1 MFAVLAVAALAA
13 GVWLGSVARHSEI
26 PDIQGTF
33 LDPPRPISDFQLVDH
48 RGGSFSPASL
58 RGKWSL
64 MFFGYTH
71 CPDICPTTLHT
82 LAQMDGILRKEQP
95 GVRQLTQVVFVSVD
109 PERDSS
115 ERLAE
120 YVPYF
125 NPEFLG
131 VTGDSDAIEG
141 LARELG
147 ILHMRVERGE
157 GKSYLVEHS
166 AAILLFDP
174 QGRQRALLSAP
185 HQAVRLSEDL
195 RQIVE
200 HDS

>member
-1 MFAVLAVAALAA
+1 MFAVVALAALTA
-13 GVWLGSVARHSEI
+13 GVWLGAVSRSTEK
-26 PDIQGTF
+26 PDVHGTL
-33 LDPPRPISDFQLVDH
+33 LDPPRPVSNFQLVDH

-64 MFFGYTH
+64 LFFGYTH

-95 GVRQLTQVVFVSVD
+95 SIRQHTQVVFVSVD

-115 ERLAE
+115 QRLAE

-131 VTGDSDAIEG
+131 VTGDTAAIEG

-147 ILHMRVERGE
+147 ILHMRVERDE

-174 QGRQRALLSAP
+174 QGRQRALFSAP
-185 HQAVRLSEDL
+185 HQAARLAEDL
-195 RQIVE
+195 RRIIE
-200 HDS
+200 YDT